1 MAHPTLIQQFKYPLC
16 YCHLFLL
23 FQIRVLSCVFHI
35 QCIHDSQKFVNTN
48 CYVYKNLTVSGTVFL
63 EAHILYEKLLE
74 EKAEADRKKLFE
86 AYKKSK
92 RSLDEIVDFMKGKAD
107 I

>member
-1 MAHPTLIQQFKYPLC
+1 MARKALDLG
-16 YCHLFLL
+16 
-23 FQIRVLSCVFHI
+23 IR
-35 QCIHDSQKFVNTN
+35 
-48 CYVYKNLTVSGTVFL
+48 L
-63 EAHILYEKLLE
+63 ERQEKKILKLRQELEEAQDLYEKLLE
-74 EKAEADRKKLFE
+74 EKAEADREKLFE

>member
-1 MAHPTLIQQFKYPLC
+1 MARKALDIG
-16 YCHLFLL
+16 
-23 FQIRVLSCVFHI
+23 IR
-35 QCIHDSQKFVNTN
+35 
-48 CYVYKNLTVSGTVFL
+48 L
-63 EAHILYEKLLE
+63 ERQERKILKLRQELEEAQDLYEKLLE

-92 RSLDEIVDFMKGKAD
+92 RSLDEIVDFMKDKAD

>member
-1 MAHPTLIQQFKYPLC
+1 MARKALDIG
-16 YCHLFLL
+16 
-23 FQIRVLSCVFHI
+23 IR
-35 QCIHDSQKFVNTN
+35 
-48 CYVYKNLTVSGTVFL
+48 L
-63 EAHILYEKLLE
+63 ERQEKKILKLRQELEEAQDLYEKLLE
-74 EKAEADRKKLFE
+74 EKAEADRKKLLE

>member
-1 MAHPTLIQQFKYPLC
+1 MARKALDIG
-16 YCHLFLL
+16 
-23 FQIRVLSCVFHI
+23 IR
-35 QCIHDSQKFVNTN
+35 
-48 CYVYKNLTVSGTVFL
+48 L
-63 EAHILYEKLLE
+63 ERQEKKILKLRQELEEAQDLYENLLE
-74 EKAEADRKKLFE
+74 EKAEADREKLFE